1 MLDRKIK
8 TIYEDKLNNIISVE
22 MFVTL
27 SSSYEKQKSDLK
39 NMLENINIKVED
51 EKQIPFKS
59 MEDYIKEVLQFD
71 NPDKVDRNLLLK
83 LIDKIVIENKE
94 IKSITYNFSIPS

>member
-1 MLDRKIK
+1 
-8 TIYEDKLNNIISVE
+8 

-39 NMLENINIKVED
+39 NMLENINTKVED

-59 MEDYIKEVLQFD
+59 MEDYIKEVLQFN

-94 IKSITYNFSIPS
+94 IKS